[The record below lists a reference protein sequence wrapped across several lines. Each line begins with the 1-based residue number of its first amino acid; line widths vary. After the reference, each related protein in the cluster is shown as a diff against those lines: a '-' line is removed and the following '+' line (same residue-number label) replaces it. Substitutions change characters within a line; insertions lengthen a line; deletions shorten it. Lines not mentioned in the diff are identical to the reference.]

1 MSVKS
6 LWKQVAMVAT
16 LSLFAAWAV
25 GQTVESTP
33 TGTRI
38 SASSESV
45 VQVKPNQAQISMA
58 VVTQAANAQ
67 EAGSRNSQ
75 ETERLLG
82 ALKQA
87 LGTGGEFK
95 TSGYWVNPQYA
106 NPREGNRAT
115 QFLARNSVE
124 VTISD
129 LAIISKVIDAATRA
143 GANNVSALRFS
154 VKDEEAAKTSALV
167 QATASAREKAGAMA
181 KALGLRVRRV
191 VSVTDTEAPA
201 VMPLMMEAR
210 SAMADAG
217 SAQTPVEPGMIE
229 VRARVTVTVEAN

>member
-1 MSVKS
+1 MAKKLLRSALIALAAIS
-6 LWKQVAMVAT
+6 LWSVAGMAQ
-16 LSLFAAWAV
+16 S
-25 GQTVESTP
+25 VESTP

-38 SASSESV
+38 SAASESV

-58 VVTQAANAQ
+58 VVTQAASAQ
-67 EAGSRNSQ
+67 EAGTRNAQ
-75 ETERLLG
+75 ETERLLA

-87 LGTGGEFK
+87 LGTGGEYK

-106 NPREGNRAT
+106 NPRDNNRVT
-115 QFLARNSVE
+115 QYIARNSVE
-124 VTISD
+124 VTIAD
-129 LAIISKVIDAATRA
+129 LAIVSKVIDASTRA
-143 GANNVSALRFS
+143 GANNISALRFS

-167 QATASAREKAGAMA
+167 QATASARDKAGAMA

-210 SAMADAG
+210 VAMAD
-217 SAQTPVEPGMIE
+217 SASSQTPVEPGMIE

>member
-1 MSVKS
+1 MSLKS
-6 LWKQVAMVAT
+6 LCRFAAVFTA
-16 LSLFAAWAV
+16 LSLGAVWATA
-25 GQTVESTP
+25 QTVEATP

-45 VQVKPNQAQISMA
+45 TQVKPNQAQISMA

-67 EAGSRNSQ
+67 EAGARNAQ
-75 ETERLLG
+75 ETERLLA

-115 QFLARNSVE
+115 QYLARNSVE
-124 VTISD
+124 VTITD
-129 LAIISKVIDAATRA
+129 LAIISKVIDAATRS
-143 GANNVSALRFS
+143 GANNISALRFS
-154 VKDEEAAKTSALV
+154 VKDEEAAKTAALV

-191 VSVTDTEAPA
+191 LSVTDAEAPA

-210 SAMADAG
+210 STMADAG
-217 SAQTPVEPGMIE
+217 SPQTPVEPGMIE